1 MKIEVLL
8 PSLSEFYQETEIV
21 ECDNKSSYWEH
32 KDGDDSYFTGLPLS
46 KILKHKY
53 SYTEG
58 LDKLKEIEGDV
69 NIGGNSRKYVWNDF
83 DGDDMSYDRYIEGLP
98 CMHKRIRTCGIG
110 SGRIVTIHVNIS
122 EFGGT
127 NYNDML
133 NKAYTT
139 IQIIDF
145 LENLG
150 YRVGVNVYDATG
162 YLGHTSEKKGHQPIE
177 YIKVEIPLKQPEEPL
192 NKALL
197 LTAISPWFERYWM
210 FLYHKAKFNCN
221 CSMGK
226 AVDERLPDTM
236 TDIYIK
242 QGECLC
248 KKHSN
253 AKIKELKAMFTT
265 QFQEIV

>member
-8 PSLSEFYQETEIV
+8 PSLSEFYQETKVI
-21 ECDNKSSYWEH
+21 ECDVKTEYWMH
-32 KDGDDSYFTGLPLS
+32 KGRDDSYFTGLPLS
-46 KILKHKY
+46 EILKHKY

-69 NIGGNSRKYVWNDF
+69 NTGGNSRKYVWNDF

-98 CMHKRIRTCGIG
+98 CMRKRIRTCGIG
-110 SGRIVTIHVNIS
+110 SGKIVTVHINIS
-122 EFGGT
+122 EFGNT
-127 NYNDML
+127 SYNDML
-133 NKAYTT
+133 NKAYTA
-139 IQIIDF
+139 IQIVDF

-162 YLGHTSEKKGHQPIE
+162 NLGHTSEKRGNQLIE

-210 FLYHKAKFNCN
+210 FLYHKAKFNCYH
-221 CSMGK
+221 SMGK

-242 QGECLC
+242 QGECLR
-248 KKHSN
+248 KEHSDV
-253 AKIKELKAMFTT
+253 KIKELKDMFTT
-265 QFQEIV
+265 